1 MQVILEL
8 ELLASIGR
16 DGQEYEPEASRFP
29 PKIYLAVTD
38 ATMGTADRPGWVA
51 DTLKYLGFQGDF
63 ANLERDVKDKEVEV
77 YCKYESNQKGQQ
89 VEKWNVSRPRTA
101 KPAARQEVRKL
112 NTQFA
117 GLFKGMR
124 CPRPPPSPRPT
135 ARPTGRSRPAPRNE
149 EPQPQESGPNPADD
163 IPF

>member
-1 MQVILEL
+1 
-8 ELLASIGR
+8 
-16 DGQEYEPEASRFP
+16 
-29 PKIYLAVTD
+29 
-38 ATMGTADRPGWVA
+38 MGTADRPGWVA

-77 YCKYESNQKGQQ
+77 YCKYESNQKGVQ
-89 VEKWNVSRPRTA
+89 VEKWNVSRPRTP

-117 GLFKGMR
+117 GLFKG
-124 CPRPPPSPRPT
+124 SALPT
-135 ARPTGRSRPAPRNE
+135 AAAKPSANGKADRKKPAAPRNE
-149 EPQPQESGPNPADD
+149 EPQPQEGGPNPADD